1 MSLFGPTF
9 SVIFLPKRREN
20 SRGFQNDFFY
30 TNPIDEHIMS
40 DELEEFFK
48 EHYQDRKLTAEGP

>member
-1 MSLFGPTF
+1 M
-9 SVIFLPKRREN
+9 I
-20 SRGFQNDFFY
+20 FFY